1 MLSDMESSVPSPAE
15 AAATLAEA
23 ETAQRELSSR
33 VRVPHW
39 FFAALGSAVTVQV
52 ACTAVG
58 LSLAGPATLWLILAG
73 LAVFGLVA
81 AGLLLHLRTTTGVW
95 LGGLVSRVVGGTS
108 TAASLS
114 EALSLAA
121 ATWAAFEDQWVLV
134 AVASIAGGVGYGLAG
149 RSWLRDYHREPAQH
163 GRGESLA
170 RLLVLVALCLV
181 GAVLLVSL
189 R

>member
-1 MLSDMESSVPSPAE
+1 MESSVPTPAE
-15 AAATLAEA
+15 AAASLADA
-23 ETAQRELSSR
+23 ETAQRDLAAR

-39 FFAALGSAVTVQV
+39 FFVALGCAVTAQV

-58 LSLAGPATLWLILAG
+58 LSLAGAATVWLVLAG

-81 AGLLLHLRTTTGVW
+81 AALLLHLRASTGVW

-121 ATWAAFEDQWVLV
+121 ATWAAFEDQWALV
-134 AVASIAGGVGYGLAG
+134 AVASVAGGVGYGLAG
-149 RSWLRDYHREPAQH
+149 MAWLRDYHSEPARH
-163 GRGESLA
+163 AHGESLA

-181 GAVLLVSL
+181 GAVLLVSM